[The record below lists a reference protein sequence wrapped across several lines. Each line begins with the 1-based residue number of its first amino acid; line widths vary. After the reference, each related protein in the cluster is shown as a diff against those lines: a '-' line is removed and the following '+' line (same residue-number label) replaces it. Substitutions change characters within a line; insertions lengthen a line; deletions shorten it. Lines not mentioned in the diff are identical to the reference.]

1 MNKNRMNNKNSKVLI
16 LFLITFTLVCAAGIA
31 MVALYVGNND
41 KVKAAGTSE
50 MSDNVNDSKTA
61 SARTDNSEQ
70 TNPLIEKQTESTAS
84 DETAGGTSKTADKV
98 KGKYDD
104 ILADKTY
111 MAQNG
116 IYEKKHHQ
124 MTR

>member
-1 MNKNRMNNKNSKVLI
+1 MNLLHKDDNIVSMNKNRMNNKNSKVLI

-70 TNPLIEKQTESTAS
+70 TNPLIEKQTESTA
-84 DETAGGTSKTADKV
+84 
-98 KGKYDD
+98 
-104 ILADKTY
+104 
-111 MAQNG
+111 
-116 IYEKKHHQ
+116 
-124 MTR
+124 